1 MLDGFLIHI
10 VTFVLP
16 LMLAN
21 LSHMVCIK
29 LDLFPKLARPIAVR
43 YFGESKTYRGFILLI
58 LFTAFYCVS
67 LVYLFSFSFD
77 SFAVVVGAVL
87 GFGYTL
93 GELPNSFV
101 KRRLN
106 IESGRHGKWKWL
118 QLIVD
123 KIDILIILIS
133 VHYVILYIS
142 FIQAVF
148 LFLLSFAIHVI
159 LSFTVWKLGLNR
171 IGDEQARIAHHTKLV
186 KLLQANNFSAG
197 CRICVYGRGAVVC
210 HILLHQLDNRY
221 SGSFYCPSVQYANR
235 IRC

>member
-1 MLDGFLIHI
+1 MLDGFELHI

-16 LMLAN
+16 LMMAN

-29 LDLFPKLARPIAVR
+29 LDLFPQLARPIAVR

-87 GFGYTL
+87 GFGYAL

-106 IESGRHGKWKWL
+106 IESGGHGKWKWL

-123 KIDILIILIS
+123 KIDSLIVLIPVYYIIS
-133 VHYVILYIS
+133 DIS

-148 LFLLSFAIHVI
+148 LFLLSFSIHVV
-159 LSFTVWKLGLNR
+159 LSFIIWKLGLKKNW
-171 IGDEQARIAHHTKLV
+171 
-186 KLLQANNFSAG
+186 
-197 CRICVYGRGAVVC
+197 
-210 HILLHQLDNRY
+210 
-221 SGSFYCPSVQYANR
+221 
-235 IRC
+235 

>member
-123 KIDILIILIS
+123 NNRHINYFNIS
-133 VHYVILYIS
+133 ALCY
-142 FIQAVF
+142 FIYF
-148 LFLLSFAIHVI
+148 F
-159 LSFTVWKLGLNR
+159 
-171 IGDEQARIAHHTKLV
+171 
-186 KLLQANNFSAG
+186 
-197 CRICVYGRGAVVC
+197 
-210 HILLHQLDNRY
+210 Y
-221 SGSFYCPSVQYANR
+221 SGGVFVFIVFCNTRDSLIYSVE
-235 IRC
+235 IRP